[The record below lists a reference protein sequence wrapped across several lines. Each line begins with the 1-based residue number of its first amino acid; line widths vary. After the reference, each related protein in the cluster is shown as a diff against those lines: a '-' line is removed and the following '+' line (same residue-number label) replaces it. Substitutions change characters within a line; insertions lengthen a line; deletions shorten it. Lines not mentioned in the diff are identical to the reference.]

1 MLRYSLQIKSADS
14 EIIELEAPDISA
26 ALAIIDINACA
37 EGAEIWQGGERVAR
51 LVRCGA
57 SSLPFWMVV

>member
-14 EIIELEAPDISA
+14 EIELEAPDIGA